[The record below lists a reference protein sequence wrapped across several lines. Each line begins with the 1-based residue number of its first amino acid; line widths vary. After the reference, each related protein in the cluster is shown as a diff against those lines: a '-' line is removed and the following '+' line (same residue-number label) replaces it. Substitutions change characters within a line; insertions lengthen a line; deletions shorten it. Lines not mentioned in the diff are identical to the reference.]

1 MGSSNARGSRPYQII
16 VLFKIMNLNQLISDL
31 NEYITNQDEQSVL
44 AADFVQFYLIANS
57 IIFVIV
63 IEKMQGFIHHLK

>member
-1 MGSSNARGSRPYQII
+1 MY
-16 VLFKIMNLNQLISDL
+16 LNQLIYDL

-44 AADFVQFYLIANS
+44 AADFVQFNSIANS

-63 IEKMQGFIHHLK
+63 IGKMQGFIHHLK